1 MQLNGGV
8 LNGAALNGASRRF
21 GQQTTIIQLADG
33 CRWRLRAVLN
43 GVDIS
48 TRLTDVVTLDR
59 EEGAA
64 RLLRLSLIPE
74 PGVLSLDDLT
84 GKSMALYRQRLE
96 GETVEAEQLRFTG
109 VTMQPGINASTKMIA
124 LTATCD
130 LQNRIE
136 KMTQAEIDALLPGSL
151 YAEAVFGEV
160 ESHWSYCQNRLTTL
174 AGNLDS
180 APDGSLR
187 FTPWQPANTAHFSF
201 GPSEVLSGSLSIQ
214 PADAS
219 QLINKIEITVEYRY
233 SRLRHREHQVSW
245 MHPAENFCTWLPN
258 STELPTQSML
268 LSALDQGG
276 WSVLGN
282 PSMTTLPPSM
292 ANPCGFGGGWVNTFT
307 EDPHLLSFAA
317 SLAQRTAQTFT
328 ELYTLT
334 LTATGSIS
342 TFGERPSRER
352 YSDEAE
358 FDSRS
363 WEDLPADSRPA
374 EAVQD
379 ALGDWVIDK
388 DEVGRRE
395 NTLQAALLR
404 EWVRVHAS
412 HRQTR
417 VVFQTPIID
426 LVYDTTHTVQITA
439 LGTQAQ
445 GKVSRVQ
452 EVWDIGR
459 GTELAT
465 IELAIYRGGQV
476 VTDDELLPPSRPAFD
491 LGAAPATS
499 TTLATQIGGRVDSP
513 PFDEALDGF
522 SGNASAMAAGSESY
536 PRRLQFSTPDIPAEH
551 RDPAEATAI
560 ANYQVGLPTD
570 LLLTEVV

>member
-1 MQLNGGV
+1 MRLNGSS
-8 LNGAALNGASRRF
+8 LNGAALNGASRRL
-21 GQQTTIIQLADG
+21 GQQTTIVQLADS

-48 TRLTDVVTLDR
+48 SRLTDAVTLDR

-74 PGVLSLDDLT
+74 PGLLSLDDLT
-84 GKSMALYRQRLE
+84 GKSMVLYRQRLE

-109 VTMQPGINASTKMIA
+109 LTMQPGINASTKMIA

-136 KMTQAEIDALLPGSL
+136 KMTQAEIEAQLPGSL

-160 ESHWSYCQNRLTTL
+160 ESHWSYCQNRLATL

-219 QLINKIEITVEYRY
+219 QLINKIEISVEYRY

-245 MHPAENFCTWLPN
+245 EHPAGNFCAWLPN

-276 WSVLGN
+276 WTVIGN
-282 PSMTTLPPSM
+282 PTLTTLPPSM
-292 ANPCGFGGGWVNTFT
+292 VDPCGMGGAWSNPFT
-307 EDPHLLSFAA
+307 ADPHLLSFAA
-317 SLAQRTAQTFT
+317 TLAQRTAQTFT
-328 ELYTLT
+328 ERYTLT
-334 LTATGSIS
+334 INASGSVS
-342 TFGERPSRER
+342 TFGERPARER

-374 EAVQD
+374 GAVLD
-379 ALGDWVIDK
+379 SLGDWVIDK
-388 DEVGRRE
+388 DELTRRD
-395 NTLQAALLR
+395 NTLLTALQR
-404 EWVRVHAS
+404 ESVRLHAS

-426 LVYDTTHTVQITA
+426 RVYDTTQTVRVNA
-439 LGTQAQ
+439 MGTVAQ

-452 EVWDIGR
+452 EVWDISR
-459 GTELAT
+459 GTEVAT
-465 IELAIYRGGQV
+465 IELAIYRGGLAV
-476 VTDDELLPPSRPAFD
+476 ANDTLSPPERPLFD
-491 LGAAPATS
+491 LGAAPDAVTV
-499 TTLATQIGGRVDSP
+499 LATQIGGRLDSP
-513 PFDEALDGF
+513 PFNEELDGF
-522 SGNASAMAAGSESY
+522 SGNASVIAAGSESY

-551 RDPAEATAI
+551 RDPAEAVA
-560 ANYQVGLPTD
+560 AAGYQVSLPTD